1 MAKARTAA
9 QKAASRRNLAVARKA
24 KSNLSGTKVKS
35 GSTAA
40 WNKRQSTLAPSTLM
54 RKYTDTL
61 KKAAASKTLEGRKAH
76 EAKAEVFYKAFQTA
90 SKKVKK

>member
-54 RKYTDTL
+54 GKY
-61 KKAAASKTLEGRKAH
+61 KKALAGAHSAKTDAGRKHH
-76 EAKAEVFYKAFQTA
+76 EAKAEVFWKAYQSA
-90 SKKVKK
+90 SQKAKK